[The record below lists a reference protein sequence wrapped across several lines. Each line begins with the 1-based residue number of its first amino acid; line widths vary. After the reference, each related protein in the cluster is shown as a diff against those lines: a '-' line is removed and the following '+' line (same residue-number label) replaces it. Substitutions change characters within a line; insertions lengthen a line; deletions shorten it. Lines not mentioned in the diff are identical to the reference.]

1 MKSSPSSSL
10 ISAQSYPRAKS
21 DRVSS
26 FLSSETGFC
35 SKAEASTD
43 LPDDGG
49 PNNNTCFEGIDLEE
63 ETESKI
69 DNHRFSGGAS
79 GVAGRD
85 PSMIA
90 LFKTSSLC

>member
-1 MKSSPSSSL
+1 MKSSPSSPSSL

-26 FLSSETGFC
+26 LLSSETGFC
-35 SKAEASTD
+35 SKAEANTD

-49 PNNNTCFEGIDLEE
+49 PSNSTCFEGIDREE

-69 DNHRFSGGAS
+69 EDHRFSGGAS
-79 GVAGRD
+79 GVVGRD
-85 PSMIA
+85 PPM
-90 LFKTSSLC
+90 TSES